1 MDQWHFRAT
10 SGDWHRSRSRQVL
23 VQVFAQNEPYFRKD
37 NRELIMQKIR
47 IGLIGAGETG
57 TPLLK
62 QLLDASFV
70 EVVGVA
76 DLNEAMPGMALARA
90 RGIRTTTDFM
100 EIALLGN
107 KVDILI
113 DVTGVPAVREKL
125 REFFQQT
132 GNHHTIIMHE
142 MIAILMMSLSQNKL
156 VSMKHGQTEY
166 A

>member
-1 MDQWHFRAT
+1 
-10 SGDWHRSRSRQVL
+10 
-23 VQVFAQNEPYFRKD
+23 
-37 NRELIMQKIR
+37 MQKIR

-57 TPLLK
+57 TPLLT
-62 QLLDASFV
+62 QLLNAEFV

-76 DLNEAMPGMALARA
+76 DLNNEMPGIQLARA
-90 RGIRTTTDFM
+90 RGIKTTNDFM
-100 EIALLGN
+100 DIAQLGN
-107 KVDILI
+107 NLDILI

-125 REFFQQT
+125 RTFFHDS

-156 VSMKHGQTEY
+156 VSMKHNQIDY

>member
-1 MDQWHFRAT
+1 
-10 SGDWHRSRSRQVL
+10 
-23 VQVFAQNEPYFRKD
+23 
-37 NRELIMQKIR
+37 MQKIR

-57 TPLLK
+57 TPLLT
-62 QLLDASFV
+62 QLLNADFV

-76 DLNEAMPGMALARA
+76 DLNDEMPGIQLARA
-90 RGIRTTTDFM
+90 RGIKTTNDFM
-100 EIALLGN
+100 DIASLGN
-107 KVDILI
+107 NLDVLI

-125 REFFQQT
+125 RTYFHDS

-156 VSMKHGQTEY
+156 VSMKHNQVDY

>member
-1 MDQWHFRAT
+1 
-10 SGDWHRSRSRQVL
+10 
-23 VQVFAQNEPYFRKD
+23 
-37 NRELIMQKIR
+37 MQKIR

-57 TPLLK
+57 TPLLT

-76 DLNEAMPGMALARA
+76 DLNEAMPGIALARA
-90 RGIRTTTDFM
+90 RGIKITNDFM
-100 EIALLGN
+100 EIARLGN
-107 KVDILI
+107 NLDILI
-113 DVTGVPAVREKL
+113 DVTGVAAVREKL
-125 REFFQQT
+125 REFFQES

-156 VSMKHGQTEY
+156 VSMKHGQTDY

>member
-1 MDQWHFRAT
+1 
-10 SGDWHRSRSRQVL
+10 
-23 VQVFAQNEPYFRKD
+23 
-37 NRELIMQKIR
+37 MQKIR

-57 TPLLK
+57 TPLLT
-62 QLLDASFV
+62 QLLNADFV

-76 DLNEAMPGMALARA
+76 DLNDDMPGIQLARKH
-90 RGIRTTTDFM
+90 GIKTTNDFM
-100 EIALLGN
+100 DIARLGN
-107 KVDILI
+107 NLDILI

-125 REFFQQT
+125 RTFFHDS

-156 VSMKHGQTEY
+156 VSMKHNQVDY